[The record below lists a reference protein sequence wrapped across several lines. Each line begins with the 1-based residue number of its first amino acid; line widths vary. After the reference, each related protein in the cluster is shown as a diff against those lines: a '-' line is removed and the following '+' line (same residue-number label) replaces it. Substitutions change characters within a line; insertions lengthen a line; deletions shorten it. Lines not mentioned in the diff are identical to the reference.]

1 MDFIRGSVVRARA
14 GRDKGG
20 FFVVLEAGRHF
31 ALICDGGKAFPPA
44 SKEKEPSASYPD
56 KKRVGRRFNEN
67 DRAIRKA
74 LRSFCA
80 GRRRRPC
87 SVRGGFINVETGRN

>member
-31 ALICDGGKAFPPA
+31 ALICDGG
-44 SKEKEPSASYPD
+44 
-56 KKRVGRRFNEN
+56 RRS
-67 DRAIRKA
+67 
-74 LRSFCA
+74 L
-80 GRRRRPC
+80 RRPKKKNLLHL
-87 SVRGGFINVETGRN
+87 SDPWRRPAQKTVFR

>member
-31 ALICDGGKAFPPA
+31 ALICDGGRRSLRRP
-44 SKEKEPSASYPD
+44 
-56 KKRVGRRFNEN
+56 KKKNLLHLTLTKSVFDEGSMEN

-74 LRSFCA
+74 LRSFAPA
-80 GRRRRPC
+80 GAEDRVPLEEG
-87 SVRGGFINVETGRN
+87 S